1 MELSKKNH
9 GTVVTKEAGMR
20 IKEAYGKDD
29 SDVTGSAKEERRAEM
44 KGGMDYVGHSIK
56 GATANQKGK

>member
-29 SDVTGSAKEERRAEM
+29 SDYTGSAKEERRHDM
-44 KGGMDYVGHSIK
+44 GGGMDDISHSIK